1 MTTPG
6 VSLDDVHAMT
16 EFGLWTG
23 LVALTVMDAATTL
36 VALALGL
43 PELNPLIS
51 GLIHRVGPVAVVA
64 VKAVY
69 LVAAFAVWR
78 SIEGTA
84 RLYALAAATCLSALV
99 VANNLVWLVAVGGD
113 IA

>member
-1 MTTPG
+1 MTNPG
-6 VSLDDVHAMT
+6 VSLNDVHAMT
-16 EFGLWTG
+16 EFTLWTG
-23 LVALTVMDAATTL
+23 LVALTVMDAATTP

-43 PELNPLIS
+43 PELNPLVS
-51 GLIHRVGPVAVVA
+51 GLLHRVGPTVVA

-69 LVAAFAVWR
+69 LVSAFAVWR

-84 RLYALAAATCLSALV
+84 RLYALAAATCLSGLV
-99 VANNLVWLVAVGGD
+99 VVNNLVWLVAVGGD